1 MFSTYQPAEDSYFLS
16 SVLKKEIPKLIE
28 KNSELKFLEVGIGN
42 GIQLE
47 TVFKSGV
54 KKENIFGIDIN
65 PRAVEHCKNLGFNC
79 IQSDLFENFEKEK
92 KFDLIIFNP
101 PYLPLDKN
109 ESKNSRKETTGGKKG
124 NELTKKFLKQSKPF
138 LSKNGKIFLITSSLA
153 EEINFL
159 GLGYKSK
166 KRVSEKLFFEELV
179 VWELIRII

>member
-1 MFSTYQPAEDSYFLS
+1 MSSIYEPAEDSYFLS

-28 KNSELKFLEVGIGN
+28 KNSELKFLELGSGN

-47 TVFKSGV
+47 TALKSGV

-101 PYLPLDKN
+101 PYLPSD
-109 ESKNSRKETTGGKKG
+109 EREPKNSRKETTGGREG
-124 NELTKKFLKQSKPF
+124 GEITIEFLKQSKPF

-153 EEINFL
+153 EKINFL

-166 KRVSEKLFFEELV
+166 KRVSEKLFFEELIG
-179 VWELIRII
+179 WELVRII